1 MDKQTQAALNN
12 FQMPRCIA
20 ITNEG
25 HNCRRA
31 VPNGNQRCMQHEKSY
46 RGPLLEERH
55 ALKCIYGR
63 DITAL
68 IKQRNQEAITQR
80 MARHAEDMAGLNGDL
95 EMVRLQR
102 EYERQEIRFA
112 MQEDRLMLMGN
123 HISQITFDTLAELY
137 PRYAN
142 VPNRPSTIKKMI
154 KSVRISQALTAGDYA
169 VIRGVEIP
177 NDQVIDERIRAARR
191 EELEDERWLRD
202 LRDPVNRDNA
212 MRHEVDDEPHGFEQM
227 NFVNRW
233 IRRGGWI
240 VPENNRPEP
249 AGELQRFASD
259 AQNVHTSLIVDQTK
273 ETIKKICEIPVPEDY
288 RWDVENCSKTPFE
301 IGLECKLS
309 QRAAWQMMS
318 QYAQDTAIYDIEPGI
333 YGKVLD
339 SVWQYV
345 KASPDKADMC
355 RILKQE
361 MEDNIGMC
369 AQGNLS
375 RLCNILAGYMD
386 GVKQKES
393 TAEILG
399 RLFPKLM
406 EMEDEDI
413 RVSKAVKILV
423 ENNVPEKEWQ
433 TWIGP
438 LRT

>member
-1 MDKQTQAALNN
+1 
-12 FQMPRCIA
+12 
-20 ITNEG
+20 
-25 HNCRRA
+25 
-31 VPNGNQRCMQHEKSY
+31 
-46 RGPLLEERH
+46 
-55 ALKCIYGR
+55 
-63 DITAL
+63 
-68 IKQRNQEAITQR
+68 
-80 MARHAEDMAGLNGDL
+80 MARHAEDMAGLNGDM

-102 EYERQEIRFA
+102 EYERQQIEFA
-112 MQEDRLMLMGN
+112 MREDLLMLMGN
-123 HISQITFDTLAELY
+123 HISQITVDTLAQLY
-137 PRYAN
+137 RRYAN
-142 VPNRPSTIKKMI
+142 VPNRPSTITKMI
-154 KSVRISQALTAGDYA
+154 KKVRISQALSTRDYA
-169 VIRGVEIP
+169 VIRGVELPDDNHPGI
-177 NDQVIDERIRAARR
+177 VERIRANRR
-191 EELEDERWLRD
+191 EREAEDERRD
-202 LRDPVNRDNA
+202 QVHRDNA
-212 MRHEVDDEPHGFEQM
+212 VRNQIDDEPHAFDRM

-233 IRRGGWI
+233 
-240 VPENNRPEP
+240 NNRQVRPEP

-259 AQNVHTSLIVDQTK
+259 AQNVHTSVIVDQTK
-273 ETIKKICEIPVPEDY
+273 ETIKKIREIPVPEDY

-386 GVKQKES
+386 GIKQKES

-399 RLFPKLM
+399 RLFSKLM
-406 EMEDEDI
+406 ELDNEQE
-413 RVSKAVKILV
+413 RLTKAAKILE
-423 ENNVPEKEWQ
+423 ENMVPRNSWEQWLE
-433 TWIGP
+433 P
-438 LRT
+438 LRA

>member
-1 MDKQTQAALNN
+1 M
-12 FQMPRCIA
+12 
-20 ITNEG
+20 
-25 HNCRRA
+25 
-31 VPNGNQRCMQHEKSY
+31 
-46 RGPLLEERH
+46 LEERH

-68 IKQRNQEAITQR
+68 TEQRNREAITQR
-80 MARHAEDMAGLNGDL
+80 MARHAEDMAGLNGDM

-102 EYERQEIRFA
+102 EYERQEIQFA
-112 MQEDRLMLMGN
+112 MQEDLLMLMGN
-123 HISQITFDTLAELY
+123 HISQITVDTLAEMY

-142 VPNRPSTIKKMI
+142 VRDRPSTITKMI
-154 KSVRISQALTAGDYA
+154 KTVRLSQALTSRDYA
-169 VIRGVEIP
+169 VIRGVELPDVNHPGI
-177 NDQVIDERIRAARR
+177 VERIRANRR
-191 EELEDERWLRD
+191 EREANDERRD
-202 LRDPVNRDNA
+202 QVNRDNA
-212 MRHEVDDEPHGFEQM
+212 VRNQIDDEPHAFDHM

-233 IRRGGWI
+233 IRRGGWV
-240 VPENNRPEP
+240 VPENNNVRPEP

-273 ETIKKICEIPVPEDY
+273 ETIKKIREIPVPEDY
-288 RWDVENCSKTPFE
+288 RWHVENCSKTPFE

-406 EMEDEDI
+406 ELEDEDI

>member
-1 MDKQTQAALNN
+1 
-12 FQMPRCIA
+12 MPRCVA

-25 HNCRRA
+25 YNCRRG
-31 VPNGNQRCMQHEKSY
+31 VPNDNQRCMQHEKSY

-68 IKQRNQEAITQR
+68 IEQRNREAITQR
-80 MARHAEDMAGLNGDL
+80 MARHAEDMAGLNGDM

-102 EYERQEIRFA
+102 EYERQQIQFA
-112 MQEDRLMLMGN
+112 MREDLLMLMGN
-123 HISQITFDTLAELY
+123 HISQITVDTLAQLY
-137 PRYAN
+137 RRYAN
-142 VPNRPSTIKKMI
+142 VPNRPSTITKMI
-154 KSVRISQALTAGDYA
+154 KKVRISQALSTRDYA
-169 VIRGVEIP
+169 VIRGVELPDDNHPGI
-177 NDQVIDERIRAARR
+177 VERIRANLR
-191 EELEDERWLRD
+191 EREAEDERRD
-202 LRDPVNRDNA
+202 QVHRDNA
-212 MRHEVDDEPHGFEQM
+212 VRNQIDDEPHAFDRM

-233 IRRGGWI
+233 
-240 VPENNRPEP
+240 NNRQVRPEP

-259 AQNVHTSLIVDQTK
+259 AQNVHTSVIVDQTK
-273 ETIKKICEIPVPEDY
+273 ETIKKIREIPVPEDY

-386 GVKQKES
+386 GIKQKES

-399 RLFPKLM
+399 RLFSKLM
-406 EMEDEDI
+406 ELDNEQE
-413 RVSKAVKILV
+413 RLTKAAKILE
-423 ENNVPEKEWQ
+423 ENMVPRNSWEQWLE
-433 TWIGP
+433 P
-438 LRT
+438 LRA